1 MKVLVTVWFSCT
13 LLMKTIE
20 VSSTVMDVIG
30 VQIESMYIAVSYEMG
45 EDFLSL

>member
-20 VSSTVMDVIG
+20 VSSTVMDVII
-30 VQIESMYIAVSYEMG
+30 VQIESTYIAVSYKMG
-45 EDFLSL
+45 EDFLCL

>member
-1 MKVLVTVWFSCT
+1 VKVLVTVWFSST

-30 VQIESMYIAVSYEMG
+30 VQIESMCIAVSYKMG

>member
-1 MKVLVTVWFSCT
+1 MKVLVTVWFSCI

-20 VSSTVMDVIG
+20 VFSTVMDVIG
-30 VQIESMYIAVSYEMG
+30 VQIESSYIAVSYEMG